1 MNKAYKV
8 IWSKVRGCYVV
19 VSELAKERGKNN
31 SRGKHALLAGIV
43 MGTLLG
49 GAFLPAGTVFAA
61 DPPAAPPANN
71 IHYVAVGVDT
81 SKAIE
86 ARDNQGDP
94 ETSAVNPA
102 ANYDFPQAST
112 INFISIG
119 AEASA
124 WANGAV
130 AMGFKTAAKGEYATA
145 LGTGSNAQS
154 KGDIAL
160 GWKAYTSGF
169 VDKNGKNT
177 DPNKIAIGMESTALR
192 ENGISIGTKSKTW
205 DKDAIAIGNE
215 AETGNEGGQSSN
227 DSIAIGNKAKIQGQ
241 HNVAIGSGVTVGAG
255 AKNNGSSYVVA
266 IGSDSHAYDTDSIVI
281 GGNSEVRENA
291 TVIGNRTKAGMQSV
305 ALGSDIKAGEW
316 SVAIGLSSKAHNHAI
331 AMGMNSDVSGENSIG
346 IGTQARTPLADA
358 VSIGHGAYTYA
369 KESLAVGK
377 GANVRGEDITESAY
391 NELSDSEKRNYT
403 EINVR
408 YHNDDLG
415 DISPETYENLPSDQQ
430 KKYKRTIDGYIRTNG
445 KSYMSTAV
453 GPQARTYGKNAT
465 ALGSANVGRFGEK
478 NGMADGGTAIG
489 SSSNAAYENATAL
502 GFHSIAYAKDAVTIG
517 ANTRTEVA
525 GAVALGSESQATVGA
540 GVYGYDPMVPGRKQE
555 SPTWKSTKG
564 AVSVGKDVYDP
575 NLAKQVTETRQITNV
590 AAGTKDSDAVNVAQ
604 LKNLYYRSY
613 WDLDAA
619 EKKLNQGIKKNAG
632 DITNLSKKV
641 KGNTDGITFL
651 TNQREKDIQNLNV
664 TIEGHT
670 TRFVSVNRDNTNDT
684 SSNYRNNGATEIGS
698 IAIGHNAHANGKQ
711 AVTLGYNS
719 FAKGQGSVVI
729 GETSSHSNGAT
740 TVKNGQFDQ
749 SIIVG
754 SQNEVYGR
762 EKDLGGREDTILGSK
777 NNITESHGT
786 FVRGTGNYVYDAYND
801 EVMTAD
807 EKKQLEGYLRGDEDA
822 PESPAG
828 LFEKERSH
836 VTVDGDGNLVAGALY
851 TRVSGVSNEVSN
863 TDLDDGTSTPRV
875 TYNIVTG
882 NRNTVADSSHNLII
896 GDNHE
901 LENVNGNII
910 IGSLQTKAKTEASD
924 VTILGNEANVSVD
937 GGVALGNGSVADRA
951 KKVPGYDP
959 ATKAASTEN
968 GKEWKSTLAAVSVGN
983 ATGTR
988 QITGVA
994 AGSEDT
1000 DAVNVAQLRAL
1011 NQKVD
1016 GDAIHY
1022 VSVTGVDKTHPADS
1036 NYFNDGAKGD
1046 GGIAIGEKAVSGGR
1060 GIALGRD
1067 SKAKDKGTLNTNA
1080 FEGIAIG
1087 NEANTGVSSGIAI
1100 GTRAQVD
1107 GTLNNQDGNV
1117 NELGTIAFGTDTH
1130 AIGTGA
1136 AAFGWQS
1143 KASGEGAMAFGTKTE
1158 AKESG
1163 TAVGAHSHAAP
1174 GGTAMGWQANA
1185 QDRVAVSIGTSSDAA
1200 KQATALGAGTTA
1212 GGIASTALGLG
1223 AKAQTKFGVALGAK
1237 SVANTEAG
1245 KIGYVAGGS
1254 NATFDDLLTALGKKE
1269 AYDGWTAKVNASKTE
1284 FDQLT
1289 AAYDNAANDSDK
1301 ATAKAALDAWKN
1313 MHGDFVEAL
1322 SAKTSL
1328 ETAWKSNMAAVS
1340 VGRNEVNKAGNTVVE
1355 TRQITNLAAGTEDT
1369 DAVNVAQLKALNRK
1383 VDEGAVHYF
1392 SVNADDSAAPAD
1404 TNWNNDGAK
1413 STGSIAVGQKARTL
1427 ELPSDALQTPE
1438 KISSDNAVALG
1449 SEASA
1454 AGKGS
1459 VAIGKNAVTGT
1470 RYATNPF
1477 GLVLT
1482 KNIAGDGAVAVGD
1495 SSQAATEGSVAVGR
1509 NAIAGRYEERLP
1521 GKKVYG
1527 IAIGDGA
1534 KAIGPARQNTGGA
1547 DQEDAGLAVGYQAY
1561 AAGNGTIT
1569 MGYKAHAE
1577 NTQNIIIGSNA
1588 TTEALLL
1595 PSGSETVHPICSIG
1609 IGADAVVKGR
1619 FSVAVGTGASVGN
1632 GQMHLSTGSGFLD
1645 FGGVALGYKS
1655 QVDRP
1660 GSVGL
1665 GSWTRPWRQGDQAAE
1680 QTKYA
1685 HGTKVIAPFSGQKLY
1700 FKDDIGGAQVY
1711 NTMGD
1716 NSVVNG
1722 VVSVG
1727 GVYEERNRK
1736 IPFLRQIINV
1746 GDGTEDTDAVNLRQ
1760 LKAVNDKLDTT
1771 STTAGTALQSWDAQI
1786 GGKKVKTVNK
1796 DNNTLN
1802 FIAGNNISLTNDS
1815 GNIKIATSDNVKF
1828 NNVTVGDVVIN
1839 KDDGI
1844 NAGGK
1849 KITNVAVGENNTDA
1863 VNMSQ
1868 LNGVNTSVTNN
1879 TKNITALQS
1888 GFTVSNAAGTKQ
1900 DITLG
1905 GATKQN
1911 IKFQGEENKI
1921 DVAVEADG
1929 TAGAKVTVKANP
1941 NLGKNID
1948 LSNNSTIT
1956 AINNSI
1962 TTLQGGFNVKSGT
1975 NEGAIKPGET
1985 LEFAGENGVETK
1997 YGATDRKLTIGLD
2010 KATKDKID
2018 NIGTT
2023 INETAQWTIKDGTAA
2038 DAGNKVIK
2046 NKDSL
2051 VVQGADGVTAKVD
2064 NDGLHLGLD
2073 KKVLS
2078 TTINNSTT
2086 AITNVEAKFK
2096 VGADSGEDKTVTAD
2110 KNGTQTIKFIGDGNI
2125 IESEVKTEGV
2135 KYKVNETK
2143 LKDTLSNT
2151 FAKTDASNVNGENVT
2166 KWREKLGVTDHA
2178 LSKASAWKLRVN
2190 GEEDK
2195 QRTIG
2200 KDDVVNFVAGSY
2212 TEVTADGN
2220 DVKIGLNAKAKEK
2233 LDKVD
2238 TLEGQIK
2245 ANKVQ
2250 VTGDAATGVKVAGT
2264 QENDGSTTYKVS
2276 LGEKIQVGGVT
2287 MDGAGDNRTITGLTN
2302 TSLDVAG
2309 FATSQRAA
2317 TEEQLQAAMTQMS
2330 ANAKITTVES
2340 GDENIVVKETKDQ
2353 NENKYTVALN
2363 KNLNVDSLT
2372 AGGTQVNK
2380 DGITLQGKDG
2390 KPGVAITKD
2399 GIKAGGQTIRNVKPG
2414 ENIDDAATVGQ
2425 LKDLAGA
2432 AGNGLNELGNQI
2444 GRLDGRVNKVGAGAA
2459 ALAAL
2464 HPVDFDADDKLDVAA
2479 GWGHYKGRNAMALGA
2494 FYRPDERTMFSLGGT
2509 VGNGENMINAGIT
2522 FKLDKRRGP
2531 IHAITSKVQLVQE
2544 VTQLKADND
2553 ELRKDNAELR
2563 EQMKEINAKLE
2574 KLMAAK

>member
-1 MNKAYKV
+1 M
-8 IWSKVRGCYVV
+8 
-19 VSELAKERGKNN
+19 
-31 SRGKHALLAGIV
+31 
-43 MGTLLG
+43 
-49 GAFLPAGTVFAA
+49 
-61 DPPAAPPANN
+61 
-71 IHYVAVGVDT
+71 
-81 SKAIE
+81 
-86 ARDNQGDP
+86 
-94 ETSAVNPA
+94 
-102 ANYDFPQAST
+102 
-112 INFISIG
+112 
-119 AEASA
+119 
-124 WANGAV
+124 
-130 AMGFKTAAKGEYATA
+130 
-145 LGTGSNAQS
+145 
-154 KGDIAL
+154 
-160 GWKAYTSGF
+160 
-169 VDKNGKNT
+169 
-177 DPNKIAIGMESTALR
+177 R

-525 GAVALGSESQATVGA
+525 GAVALGSQSQATVGA

-575 NLAKQVTETRQITNV
+575 NLAKRVTETRQITNV
-590 AAGTKDSDAVNVAQ
+590 AAGTEDSDAVNVAQ

-619 EKKLNQGIKKNAG
+619 KTKLNQGIKKNAG

-937 GGVALGNGSVADRA
+937 GGVALGSGSVADRA

-1313 MHGDFVEAL
+1313 THGDFVEAL

-1369 DAVNVAQLKALNRK
+1369 DAVNVAQLKALNQK

-1632 GQMHLSTGSGFLD
+1632 GQMNLSTGSGFLD

-2250 VTGDAATGVKVAGT
+2250 VTGDAATGVKVADK

-2276 LGEKIQVGGVT
+2276 LGEKIQVGGVAVNGK
-2287 MDGAGDNRTITGLTN
+2287 DGKGEVTGLTN
-2302 TSLDVAG
+2302 TSLNVAG
-2309 FATSQRAA
+2309 FATSKRAA
-2317 TEEQLQAAMTQMS
+2317 TEEQLQLAMDQMS

>member
-8 IWSKVRGCYVV
+8 IWSKVRDCYVV

-525 GAVALGSESQATVGA
+525 GAVALGSQSQATVGA

-575 NLAKQVTETRQITNV
+575 NLAKRVTETRQITNV
-590 AAGTKDSDAVNVAQ
+590 AAGTEDSDAVNVAQ

-619 EKKLNQGIKKNAG
+619 KTKLNQGIKKNAG

-937 GGVALGNGSVADRA
+937 GGVALGSGSVADRA

-1185 QDRVAVSIGTSSDAA
+1185 QDRVAVSIGTSSNAA

-1313 MHGDFVEAL
+1313 THGDFVEAL

-1369 DAVNVAQLKALNRK
+1369 DAVNVAQLKALNQK

-1413 STGSIAVGQKARTL
+1413 STGSIAVG
-1427 ELPSDALQTPE
+1427 
-1438 KISSDNAVALG
+1438 
-1449 SEASA
+1449 
-1454 AGKGS
+1454 
-1459 VAIGKNAVTGT
+1459 
-1470 RYATNPF
+1470 
-1477 GLVLT
+1477 
-1482 KNIAGDGAVAVGD
+1482 
-1495 SSQAATEGSVAVGR
+1495 
-1509 NAIAGRYEERLP
+1509 
-1521 GKKVYG
+1521 
-1527 IAIGDGA
+1527 
-1534 KAIGPARQNTGGA
+1534 
-1547 DQEDAGLAVGYQAY
+1547 
-1561 AAGNGTIT
+1561 
-1569 MGYKAHAE
+1569 
-1577 NTQNIIIGSNA
+1577 
-1588 TTEALLL
+1588 
-1595 PSGSETVHPICSIG
+1595 
-1609 IGADAVVKGR
+1609 
-1619 FSVAVGTGASVGN
+1619 
-1632 GQMHLSTGSGFLD
+1632 
-1645 FGGVALGYKS
+1645 
-1655 QVDRP
+1655 
-1660 GSVGL
+1660 
-1665 GSWTRPWRQGDQAAE
+1665 
-1680 QTKYA
+1680 
-1685 HGTKVIAPFSGQKLY
+1685 
-1700 FKDDIGGAQVY
+1700 
-1711 NTMGD
+1711 
-1716 NSVVNG
+1716 
-1722 VVSVG
+1722 
-1727 GVYEERNRK
+1727 
-1736 IPFLRQIINV
+1736 
-1746 GDGTEDTDAVNLRQ
+1746 
-1760 LKAVNDKLDTT
+1760 
-1771 STTAGTALQSWDAQI
+1771 
-1786 GGKKVKTVNK
+1786 
-1796 DNNTLN
+1796 
-1802 FIAGNNISLTNDS
+1802 
-1815 GNIKIATSDNVKF
+1815 
-1828 NNVTVGDVVIN
+1828 
-1839 KDDGI
+1839 
-1844 NAGGK
+1844 
-1849 KITNVAVGENNTDA
+1849 
-1863 VNMSQ
+1863 
-1868 LNGVNTSVTNN
+1868 
-1879 TKNITALQS
+1879 
-1888 GFTVSNAAGTKQ
+1888 
-1900 DITLG
+1900 
-1905 GATKQN
+1905 
-1911 IKFQGEENKI
+1911 
-1921 DVAVEADG
+1921 
-1929 TAGAKVTVKANP
+1929 
-1941 NLGKNID
+1941 
-1948 LSNNSTIT
+1948 
-1956 AINNSI
+1956 
-1962 TTLQGGFNVKSGT
+1962 
-1975 NEGAIKPGET
+1975 
-1985 LEFAGENGVETK
+1985 
-1997 YGATDRKLTIGLD
+1997 
-2010 KATKDKID
+2010 
-2018 NIGTT
+2018 
-2023 INETAQWTIKDGTAA
+2023 
-2038 DAGNKVIK
+2038 
-2046 NKDSL
+2046 
-2051 VVQGADGVTAKVD
+2051 
-2064 NDGLHLGLD
+2064 
-2073 KKVLS
+2073 
-2078 TTINNSTT
+2078 
-2086 AITNVEAKFK
+2086 
-2096 VGADSGEDKTVTAD
+2096 
-2110 KNGTQTIKFIGDGNI
+2110 
-2125 IESEVKTEGV
+2125 
-2135 KYKVNETK
+2135 
-2143 LKDTLSNT
+2143 
-2151 FAKTDASNVNGENVT
+2151 
-2166 KWREKLGVTDHA
+2166 
-2178 LSKASAWKLRVN
+2178 
-2190 GEEDK
+2190 
-2195 QRTIG
+2195 
-2200 KDDVVNFVAGSY
+2200 
-2212 TEVTADGN
+2212 
-2220 DVKIGLNAKAKEK
+2220 
-2233 LDKVD
+2233 
-2238 TLEGQIK
+2238 
-2245 ANKVQ
+2245 
-2250 VTGDAATGVKVAGT
+2250 
-2264 QENDGSTTYKVS
+2264 
-2276 LGEKIQVGGVT
+2276 
-2287 MDGAGDNRTITGLTN
+2287 
-2302 TSLDVAG
+2302 
-2309 FATSQRAA
+2309 
-2317 TEEQLQAAMTQMS
+2317 
-2330 ANAKITTVES
+2330 
-2340 GDENIVVKETKDQ
+2340 
-2353 NENKYTVALN
+2353 
-2363 KNLNVDSLT
+2363 
-2372 AGGTQVNK
+2372 
-2380 DGITLQGKDG
+2380 
-2390 KPGVAITKD
+2390 
-2399 GIKAGGQTIRNVKPG
+2399 
-2414 ENIDDAATVGQ
+2414 
-2425 LKDLAGA
+2425 
-2432 AGNGLNELGNQI
+2432 
-2444 GRLDGRVNKVGAGAA
+2444 
-2459 ALAAL
+2459 
-2464 HPVDFDADDKLDVAA
+2464 
-2479 GWGHYKGRNAMALGA
+2479 
-2494 FYRPDERTMFSLGGT
+2494 
-2509 VGNGENMINAGIT
+2509 
-2522 FKLDKRRGP
+2522 
-2531 IHAITSKVQLVQE
+2531 
-2544 VTQLKADND
+2544 
-2553 ELRKDNAELR
+2553 
-2563 EQMKEINAKLE
+2563 
-2574 KLMAAK
+2574 